1 MSGLEERIERDVAS
15 GRPTCISPS
24 QRDSAAIPAAFLARF
39 LRRHTYQERGVVLIG
54 VKITGVLNLS
64 DLTMT
69 APLRLRSCRFQRPL
83 LLPRAQLY
91 LLDLRRSKL
100 EGLVI
105 GEAIV
110 EHSLLLDRAV
120 LGATSRTGPV
130 LDGSLLRVGGRLS
143 ARNVSAAGTVRLPGA
158 TIGGQLT
165 CSGANL
171 NGTEEAL
178 DLDRAEVKRSVFL
191 DQGFTTAGT
200 VRLPGATIGGQLN
213 CRGANFKG
221 TGITLS
227 LDGAEVK
234 GGVFLDQ
241 GFATAGTV
249 RLLRAT
255 IGGQFA
261 CRGAHFNGTG
271 DALSLD
277 GAEVKGEVFL
287 DQGFTIAGT
296 ARLLGVTIGG
306 QLNCQGA
313 NFNGTGDA
321 LSLDGAEV
329 KGDVLLDQ
337 GFTTAGTVRLPGA
350 AIGGQLNCRGANF
363 KGTGITLSLDGA
375 EVKGDVFLELA
386 WAEPSGRLATDLSA
400 PPGPPRRQLSLRG
413 ARLGP
418 LRLGVEG
425 DPAPGDKQLTSTLL
439 LENATYP
446 ALSAPGPSNRAK
458 LSWSRRAW
466 SSVCGRSEFEQLPGV
481 LYRAVLLGQQDQ
493 QEEPGREV
501 YPGTF
506 DTAARVLREAGD
518 ERLARQLLIER
529 HRQLTRRRRPLLAR
543 PIGWLLD
550 VTVGYG
556 FRPRLAL
563 LWALLVYLGA
573 VLVFAIAVH
582 HGGVVATPL
591 AGTSGSPSPLEST
604 PTYPAFSAW
613 NYAFGALLLPFV
625 HLPGIDAWRANATN
639 GWGIAVRVVR
649 WFEPVVLWSLLIIL
663 GATFTTLVTRDQR

>member
-221 TGITLS
+221 TGI
-227 LDGAEVK
+227 
-234 GGVFLDQ
+234 
-241 GFATAGTV
+241 
-249 RLLRAT
+249 
-255 IGGQFA
+255 
-261 CRGAHFNGTG
+261 
-271 DALSLD
+271 
-277 GAEVKGEVFL
+277 
-287 DQGFTIAGT
+287 
-296 ARLLGVTIGG
+296 
-306 QLNCQGA
+306 
-313 NFNGTGDA
+313 A